1 MQMANIRRATYEAA
15 KTGGNG
21 AGAGGGGANNVN
33 H

>member
-1 MQMANIRRATYEAA
+1 MANTRRATYEAA
-15 KTGGNG
+15 ETGSNG